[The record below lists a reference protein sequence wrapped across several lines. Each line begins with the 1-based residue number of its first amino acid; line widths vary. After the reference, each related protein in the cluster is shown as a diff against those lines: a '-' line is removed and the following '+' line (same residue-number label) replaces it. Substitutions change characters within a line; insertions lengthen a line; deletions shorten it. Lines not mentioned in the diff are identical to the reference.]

1 MIMTHLNVFCALEM
15 KIIVK
20 LRISVSVALQLDE
33 DFPDGKSNLMN
44 GRKSVAAKRSVSS
57 RGKGSRREEHHWM
70 QFNWKSG
77 QAAIFEIEDAAC
89 YDAQPSFDR
98 ESFNEKDFLVNNSS
112 PLCQLLVVKRV

>member
-1 MIMTHLNVFCALEM
+1 MGPG
-15 KIIVK
+15 
-20 LRISVSVALQLDE
+20 SDE

-57 RGKGSRREEHHWM
+57 RGKGSRRGEHHWM

-89 YDAQPSFDR
+89 YDAQPSLDR
-98 ESFNEKDFLVNNSS
+98 EIFNEKDFLVNIFS
-112 PLCQLLVVKRV
+112 PLRQQLVVNRV